1 MILGVALLIVLLNFK
16 KILGEFFGG
25 VRLFDVRRA
34 YEGNR
39 IVVFSLVICIN
50 SIAWFRLHEC
60 LTDCLDVASIFLKF
74 FWKRLDTRID
84 WEFFILLVIGIIDID
99 ICCRFILSHSW
110 IGDSKIIIICEGIIG

>member
-39 IVVFSLVICIN
+39 IVVFSLVICI
-50 SIAWFRLHEC
+50 
-60 LTDCLDVASIFLKF
+60 
-74 FWKRLDTRID
+74 
-84 WEFFILLVIGIIDID
+84 
-99 ICCRFILSHSW
+99 
-110 IGDSKIIIICEGIIG
+110 